1 MKQKLL
7 CRLDKL
13 IPFPVIHVFG
23 IPTTS
28 QTYHNGICYAE
39 TGLLK
44 HYVISDK
51 CDKRSSEIKYTKYRL
66 TILISRLNVT
76 AVLLQGSSCLSLI
89 FYTAVFE
96 VLVSL

>member
-66 TILISRLNVT
+66 TILISRVNVT
-76 AVLLQGSSCLSLI
+76 AVLLQGSSLSFINFLHSS
-89 FYTAVFE
+89 F
-96 VLVSL
+96 